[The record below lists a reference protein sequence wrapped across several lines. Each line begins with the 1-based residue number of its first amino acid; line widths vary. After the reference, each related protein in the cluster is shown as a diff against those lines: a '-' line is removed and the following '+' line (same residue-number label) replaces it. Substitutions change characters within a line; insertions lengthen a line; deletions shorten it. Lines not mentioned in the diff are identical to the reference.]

1 MSKNSLE
8 RLTERELSVFRS
20 RLQTAFFAAVI
31 EKHGSIGDE
40 PVLLDKDVNDNF
52 YSKGAKDGFFVFE
65 KVVKQQVVNQGFPSV
80 KDISRAHP

>member
-8 RLTERELSVFRS
+8 RLTEREFSVFRS
-20 RLQTAFFAAVI
+20 RLQTTFFVEVI

-40 PVLLDKDVNDNF
+40 PVSLDEDVNDNF

-65 KVVKQQVVNQGFPSV
+65 KVIKQQVVNQGIPSV
-80 KDISRAHP
+80 KDISKEHP